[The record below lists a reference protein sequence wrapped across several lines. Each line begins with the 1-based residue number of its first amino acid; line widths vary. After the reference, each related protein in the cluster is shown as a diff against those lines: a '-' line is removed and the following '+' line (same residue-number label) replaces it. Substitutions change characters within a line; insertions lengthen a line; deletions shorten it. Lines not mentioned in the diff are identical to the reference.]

1 MVKSQVEGDPFF
13 VLTQNALADKDYLA
27 YLRSMY
33 GGKIYTPTDDDSK
46 SCYDEYLA
54 DAQARKKANT
64 LRPGENIK
72 EINGK
77 LEASGQVS
85 VMSINAL
92 LAKVIFD
99 KNPDREFYLEESF
112 PLKWMY
118 PYLEPHGLILKINRR
133 PLAALSEEAMQAD
146 HDYWTKYLTPIIG
159 DWLKED
165 TSVRE
170 VCAFA
175 EKTHL
180 KHSFGGYKG
189 DRELVHYVMAEKSL
203 SKLRNSIA
211 SVYGWRLGVNGDVS
225 SQYAPKSDAERLR
238 LAKEADYAF
247 RQAFALCPYS
257 PETIYL
263 YVNFLV
269 SQQRRPDALLVAKTA
284 SHLDAK
290 NHQWLDLLATS
301 KK

>member
-1 MVKSQVEGDPFF
+1 
-13 VLTQNALADKDYLA
+13 
-27 YLRSMY
+27 
-33 GGKIYTPTDDDSK
+33 
-46 SCYDEYLA
+46 
-54 DAQARKKANT
+54 
-64 LRPGENIK
+64 
-72 EINGK
+72 
-77 LEASGQVS
+77 
-85 VMSINAL
+85 
-92 LAKVIFD
+92 
-99 KNPDREFYLEESF
+99 
-112 PLKWMY
+112 
-118 PYLEPHGLILKINRR
+118 
-133 PLAALSEEAMQAD
+133 
-146 HDYWTKYLTPIIG
+146 
-159 DWLKED
+159 
-165 TSVRE
+165 
-170 VCAFA
+170 
-175 EKTHL
+175 
-180 KHSFGGYKG
+180 
-189 DRELVHYVMAEKSL
+189 MAEKSL